1 MRRAVA
7 IAPLLLIVAL
17 TLSACSL
24 QSYLPNPTLVSST
37 PTPQPTI
44 PPTVPPVDQS
54 NVNSYDNNA
63 GNCHDAADRAIDLI
77 SQAANGAFGGFYMTA
92 DMRLDLQPSDSKSGC
107 SDTAHIA
114 RYRQN
119 VGSAKLTVWP
129 LDTVWPV
136 RSAAFRQQ
144 WLADVLTYLNRL
156 YPKATISIQVMYG
169 DSPCGTATLGPGS
182 GGGAQIDPTCY

>member
-1 MRRAVA
+1 VRRAVA

-24 QSYLPNPTLVSST
+24 QSYLPNPTLVSAT
-37 PTPQPTI
+37 ATPQPTI

-63 GNCHDAADRAIDLI
+63 GDCHDAAGRAIDLI
-77 SQAANGAFGGFYMTA
+77 SQAAGGAFGGFPMTA

-107 SDTAHIA
+107 SDTAHIVS
-114 RYRQN
+114 YRQN

-129 LDTVWPV
+129 LDAVWPV
-136 RSAAFRQQ
+136 RDVSIRRQ
-144 WLADVLTYLNRL
+144 WLADVLTTLNRL
-156 YPKATISIQVMYG
+156 YPKATISIQVTYG

-182 GGGAQIDPTCY
+182 SGGAQIDPTCY